1 MSQTDRA
8 PRDDRT
14 PLMSGGK
21 FEMAGWGL
29 FSFSGVLFLV
39 AALRDGDALL
49 LWGSIT
55 WLLGVALFLIGLRR
69 RT

>member
-1 MSQTDRA
+1 
-8 PRDDRT
+8 
-14 PLMSGGK
+14 MSGGR

-29 FSFSGVLFLV
+29 FSVSGVLFLV
-39 AALRDGDALL
+39 AALRVGDALL

-69 RT
+69 RSP

>member
-1 MSQTDRA
+1 
-8 PRDDRT
+8 
-14 PLMSGGK
+14 MSGGR
-21 FEMAGWGL
+21 FEVAGWAL
-29 FSFSGVLFLV
+29 FSVSGVLFLI
-39 AALRDGDALL
+39 AAIRAGDALL